1 MLTVGK
7 RVILVVNNEEKD
19 YVFLGVESLEVDSPL
34 AFFYPYSKDILD
46 CNMIEDNV
54 IVIAVRNIAVKREK
68 NVIPG
73 IKFWYLK
80 NRLLLNLP
88 ILETDVIEDCKLK
101 EINKVVG
108 CQYLGFDGKYRI
120 YLGYQW
126 FLVLRHKITE
136 EELKKLDNFSF
147 SHYSYVTRE
156 EVKGFKIKIK
166 DYPLLE
172 QHLQRVKEN
181 QRTALRWIKS
191 K

>member
-1 MLTVGK
+1 MVYGLYLNVFCKQPKVKATVTHTK
-7 RVILVVNNEEKD
+7 IEK
-19 YVFLGVESLEVDSPL
+19 E
-34 AFFYPYSKDILD
+34 
-46 CNMIEDNV
+46 
-54 IVIAVRNIAVKREK
+54 
-68 NVIPG
+68 VIPG

-88 ILETDVIEDCKLK
+88 ILDSDVIEDCKLK

-108 CQYLGFDGKYRI
+108 CQYLGFDGTYRI

-126 FLVLRHKITE
+126 CAVFSHKITE

-147 SHYSYVTRE
+147 KCYCSVTRE
-156 EVKGFKIKIK
+156 KVKGFKIKIK

-172 QHLQRVKEN
+172 QHLKKVKEN
-181 QRTALRWIKS
+181 QRTALRWIKN